1 VDSKDY
7 YDKEYASDTIREFR
21 ISFLYR
27 KLKRFELNRYDLAY
41 RLAPGGDRVLDIGCG
56 DGELLFLLRSKYTEV
71 WGVDIAESRINRL
84 KKKLGNDIGIHVRIE
99 DAHGQVGFEDGFFDT
114 ITTVAVLEH
123 IFDPYHLAKECHRLL
138 RGGGSL
144 IVQVP
149 NIAWLPYRIRSLME
163 KVPEPPHCE
172 DAEWDYAHLHSFTR
186 QSLKKLLEREGFE
199 VVKVT
204 CGGILAGPRR
214 IYGSLLGADI
224 AMVGVKKT

>member
-1 VDSKDY
+1 MRAKQKIYRLVSSVLLSFGFEVHRTRSTERYKGRFMRKRAYRSKAIKNY
-7 YDKEYASDTIREFR
+7 LS
-21 ISFLYR
+21 SHQVR
-27 KLKRFELNRYDLAY
+27 KLQIGAGPNILEGWLNTDECQTSRGVVY
-41 RLAPGGDRVLDIGCG
+41 LDATKP
-56 DGELLFLLRSKYTEV
+56 F
-71 WGVDIAESRINRL
+71 W
-84 KKKLGNDIGIHVRIE
+84 
-99 DAHGQVGFEDGFFDT
+99 FEDGTFDT
-114 ITTVAVLEH
+114 ITVAAVLEH

-149 NIAWLPYRIRSLME
+149 NIAWLPYRIRSLMG